1 MAFSTASIPVLAE
14 TSLLA
19 RKGYET
25 EKLLNVTME
34 LGGTA
39 AIKEALIAGLGV
51 SILSRSSIQRE
62 IQDGLLKE
70 VPIGGLKLERDFYQV
85 FHRHLGLSPVSH
97 AFANFLRQS

>member
-1 MAFSTASIPVLAE
+1 
-14 TSLLA
+14 
-19 RKGYET
+19 
-25 EKLLNVTME
+25 ME

-70 VPIGGLKLERDFYQV
+70 VPIGGLKLERDF
-85 FHRHLGLSPVSH
+85 
-97 AFANFLRQS
+97 